1 MAINKFVLGTEV
13 KFDLTADTVE
23 ADKLLKGI
31 TAHDK
36 SGEPITGSCEFD
48 VDSSNATAAVAE
60 ILLGKTCYARGAK
73 LTGTMPN
80 RAAVAGTI
88 SEKDGEYA
96 IPMGFHDGAGKVGI
110 AKSERDKLLPGNI
123 KQGITLL
130 GIEGSYSGE
139 AITAQTKHVTPSMEA
154 QTIQPDSGYDYLA
167 SVEVAAIPY
176 TETANAA
183 GGITIT
189 IGG

>member
-36 SGEPITGSCEFD
+36 SGEAITGTCAFD
-48 VDSSNATAAVAE
+48 VDSSDATAAVAE
-60 ILLGKTCYARGAK
+60 ILLGKTCYARGVK

-80 RAAVAGTI
+80 RGAVSGSI

-96 IPMGFHDGAGKVGI
+96 IPMGFHDGGGKVGI
-110 AKSERDKLLPGNI
+110 AKSEKDKLLPGNI

-139 AITAQTKHVTPSMEA
+139 AITAQTKNVTPSMEV
-154 QTIQPDSGYDYLA
+154 QTIQPDQGYDYLA
-167 SVEVAAIPY
+167 SVVVAAIPY